1 MGNTALIFFLLELAV
16 FLLLGV
22 GAMII
27 GGVYDVYLFFKYTYK
42 GIKWIVSKLS
52 QLRKGS

>member
-42 GIKWIVSKLS
+42 GIRWIVRKLS